1 VLTNLT
7 NIARK
12 SITFTN
18 MLIDT
23 HTHIYVDA
31 FDNDRDAA
39 IKRAMAAG
47 VSQLILPAI
56 DSKTTAIM
64 HEVKRNYSG
73 YVHLM
78 MGLHPTHV
86 GLNADE
92 ELTHV
97 KEQLDSHSFVAVGE
111 IGMDLYWD
119 KTYQSQQQ
127 EAFYRQINWALAADL
142 PIVIHC
148 RDAFPPVF
156 EVLEGFKDSRLRGVF
171 HCFTGTKADAQ
182 RALELNFYLGIGG
195 VITFKNG
202 KIDQFLSDFPI
213 EKMLL
218 ETDSPYLAPTPYR
231 GKRNESAYLPI
242 VADKM
247 AKLFE
252 ISVADIAR
260 ITSKNAKQLFDLL

>member
-1 VLTNLT
+1 
-7 NIARK
+7 
-12 SITFTN
+12 

-23 HTHIYVDA
+23 HTHIYADA
-31 FDNDRDAA
+31 FDEDRDEA
-39 IKRAMAAG
+39 IARAMAAG

-92 ELTHV
+92 ELAHV
-97 KEQLDSHSFVAVGE
+97 KEQLDAHSFVAVGE

-148 RDAFPPVF
+148 RDAFAPVF
-156 EVLEGFKDSRLRGVF
+156 EVLEGFKDARLRGVF

-182 RALELNFYLGIGG
+182 RALELNLYLGIGG
-195 VITFKNG
+195 VVTFKNG
-202 KIDQFLSDFPI
+202 KIDRFLSDFPI

-231 GKRNESAYLPI
+231 GKRNERAYLPN
-242 VADKM
+242 VADKK

-252 ISVADIAR
+252 ISVAEIPR

>member
-1 VLTNLT
+1 
-7 NIARK
+7 
-12 SITFTN
+12 

-31 FDNDRDAA
+31 FDDDRDEA
-39 IKRAMAAG
+39 IKRAMEAG
-47 VSQLILPAI
+47 VSQIILPAI

-64 HEVKRNYSG
+64 HEIKRNYSG

-86 GLNADE
+86 GLNADD
-92 ELTHV
+92 ELAHV
-97 KEQLDSHSFVAVGE
+97 KEQLDAHSFVAVGE

-127 EAFYRQINWALAADL
+127 DAFYRQINWALAADL

-148 RDAFPPVF
+148 RDAFAPVF
-156 EVLEGFKDSRLRGVF
+156 EVLEGFKDARLRGVF

-195 VITFKNG
+195 VVTFKNG

-213 EKMLL
+213 EKILL

-247 AKLFE
+247 AKLFD
-252 ISVADIAR
+252 ISVAEIAR

>member
-1 VLTNLT
+1 
-7 NIARK
+7 
-12 SITFTN
+12 

>member
-1 VLTNLT
+1 MLINLT

-12 SITFTN
+12 SITFTH

-31 FDNDRDAA
+31 FDDDRDEA
-39 IKRAMAAG
+39 IKRAMSAG

-64 HEVKRNYSG
+64 HEVKRNYSD

-97 KEQLDSHSFVAVGE
+97 KEQLDAHSFVAVGE

-148 RDAFPPVF
+148 RDAFAPVF

-195 VITFKNG
+195 VVTFKNG
-202 KIDQFLSDFPI
+202 KIDRFLSDFPI

-252 ISVADIAR
+252 ISVAEIAR

>member
-1 VLTNLT
+1 
-7 NIARK
+7 
-12 SITFTN
+12 

-31 FDNDRDAA
+31 FDDDRDEA
-39 IKRAMAAG
+39 IKRAMSAG

-64 HEVKRNYSG
+64 HEVKRNYSD

-97 KEQLDSHSFVAVGE
+97 KEQLDAHSFVAVGE

-148 RDAFPPVF
+148 RDAFAPVF
-156 EVLEGFKDSRLRGVF
+156 EVLEGFKDSRLRGGSGR
-171 HCFTGTKADAQ
+171 TIQ
-182 RALELNFYLGIGG
+182 P
-195 VITFKNG
+195 
-202 KIDQFLSDFPI
+202 QPS
-213 EKMLL
+213 
-218 ETDSPYLAPTPYR
+218 LAR
-231 GKRNESAYLPI
+231 GNESSPTAIYTLCG
-242 VADKM
+242 
-247 AKLFE
+247 
-252 ISVADIAR
+252 R
-260 ITSKNAKQLFDLL
+260 H

>member
-1 VLTNLT
+1 
-7 NIARK
+7 
-12 SITFTN
+12 

-148 RDAFPPVF
+148 RDAFAPVF

>member
-1 VLTNLT
+1 
-7 NIARK
+7 
-12 SITFTN
+12 

-31 FDNDRDAA
+31 FDDDRDEA
-39 IKRAMAAG
+39 IKRAMSAG

-64 HEVKRNYSG
+64 HEVKRNYSD

-97 KEQLDSHSFVAVGE
+97 KEQLDAHSFVAVGE

-148 RDAFPPVF
+148 RDAFAPVF

-195 VITFKNG
+195 VVTFKNG

-252 ISVADIAR
+252 ISVAEIAR

>member
-1 VLTNLT
+1 
-7 NIARK
+7 
-12 SITFTN
+12 

-31 FDNDRDAA
+31 FDDDRDEA
-39 IKRAMAAG
+39 IKRAMSAG

-64 HEVKRNYSG
+64 HEVKRNYSD

-97 KEQLDSHSFVAVGE
+97 KEQLDAHSFVAVGE

-148 RDAFPPVF
+148 RDAFAPVF
-156 EVLEGFKDSRLRGVF
+156 EVLEGFKDARLRGVF

>member
-1 VLTNLT
+1 
-7 NIARK
+7 
-12 SITFTN
+12 

-31 FDNDRDAA
+31 FDDDRDEA
-39 IKRAMAAG
+39 IKRAMSAG

-64 HEVKRNYSG
+64 HEVKRNYSD

-148 RDAFPPVF
+148 RDAFAPVF
-156 EVLEGFKDSRLRGVF
+156 EVLEGFKDARLRGVF

-195 VITFKNG
+195 VVTFKNG

-252 ISVADIAR
+252 ISVAEIAR

>member
-1 VLTNLT
+1 
-7 NIARK
+7 
-12 SITFTN
+12 

-31 FDNDRDAA
+31 FDDDRDEA
-39 IKRAMAAG
+39 IKRAMSAG

-64 HEVKRNYSG
+64 HEVKRNYSD

-97 KEQLDSHSFVAVGE
+97 KEQLDAHSFVAVGE

-148 RDAFPPVF
+148 RDAFAPVF
-156 EVLEGFKDSRLRGVF
+156 EVLEGFKDARLRGVF

-195 VITFKNG
+195 VLTFKNG

-252 ISVADIAR
+252 ISVAEIAR

>member
-1 VLTNLT
+1 
-7 NIARK
+7 
-12 SITFTN
+12 

-31 FDNDRDAA
+31 FDDDRDEA

-47 VSQLILPAI
+47 VSQIILPAI

-64 HEVKRNYSG
+64 HEIKRNYSG

-86 GLNADE
+86 GLNADD
-92 ELTHV
+92 ELAHV
-97 KEQLDSHSFVAVGE
+97 KEQLDAHSFVAVGE

-127 EAFYRQINWALAADL
+127 DAFYRQINWALAADL

-148 RDAFPPVF
+148 RDAFAPVF
-156 EVLEGFKDSRLRGVF
+156 EVLEGFKDARLRGVF

-195 VITFKNG
+195 VVTFKNG

-252 ISVADIAR
+252 ISVAEIAR

>member
-1 VLTNLT
+1 
-7 NIARK
+7 
-12 SITFTN
+12 

-31 FDNDRDAA
+31 FDDDRDEA
-39 IKRAMAAG
+39 IKRAISAG

-64 HEVKRNYSG
+64 HEVKRNYSD

-97 KEQLDSHSFVAVGE
+97 KEQLDAHSFVAVGE

-148 RDAFPPVF
+148 RDAFAPVF
-156 EVLEGFKDSRLRGVF
+156 EVLESFKDARLRGVF

-195 VITFKNG
+195 VVTFKNG

-247 AKLFE
+247 AKLFD
-252 ISVADIAR
+252 ISVAEIAR

>member
-1 VLTNLT
+1 
-7 NIARK
+7 
-12 SITFTN
+12 

-31 FDNDRDAA
+31 FDDDRDEA

-64 HEVKRNYSG
+64 HEVKRNYPD

-92 ELTHV
+92 ELAHV
-97 KEQLDSHSFVAVGE
+97 KEQLDAHSFVAVGE

-148 RDAFPPVF
+148 RDAFAPVF
-156 EVLEGFKDSRLRGVF
+156 EVLEGFKDARLRGVF

-182 RALELNFYLGIGG
+182 RALDLNFYLGVGG
-195 VITFKNG
+195 VVTFKNG

-213 EKMLL
+213 EKILL

-252 ISVADIAR
+252 ISVAEIG
-260 ITSKNAKQLFDLL
+260 KNYIKKRQAII

>member
-1 VLTNLT
+1 
-7 NIARK
+7 
-12 SITFTN
+12 

-31 FDNDRDAA
+31 FDDDRDEA
-39 IKRAMAAG
+39 IKRAMSAG

-64 HEVKRNYSG
+64 HEVKRNYSD

-97 KEQLDSHSFVAVGE
+97 KEQLDAHSFVAVGE

-127 EAFYRQINWALAADL
+127 DAFYRQINWALAADL

-148 RDAFPPVF
+148 RDAFAPVF
-156 EVLEGFKDSRLRGVF
+156 EVLEGFKDARLRGVF

-195 VITFKNG
+195 VVTFKNG

-247 AKLFE
+247 AKLFD
-252 ISVADIAR
+252 ISVAEIAR

>member
-1 VLTNLT
+1 
-7 NIARK
+7 
-12 SITFTN
+12 

-64 HEVKRNYSG
+64 HEVKRNYSS

-86 GLNADE
+86 GLNANE

-127 EAFYRQINWALAADL
+127 DAFYRQINWALAADL

-148 RDAFPPVF
+148 RDAFAPVF
-156 EVLEGFKDSRLRGVF
+156 EVLEGFKDARLRGVF

-195 VITFKNG
+195 VLTFKNG

-247 AKLFE
+247 AKLFD
-252 ISVADIAR
+252 ISVAEIAR

>member
-1 VLTNLT
+1 
-7 NIARK
+7 
-12 SITFTN
+12 

-31 FDNDRDAA
+31 FDDDRDEA
-39 IKRAMAAG
+39 IKRAMSAG

-64 HEVKRNYSG
+64 HEVKRNYSD

-97 KEQLDSHSFVAVGE
+97 KEQLDAHSFVAVGE

-148 RDAFPPVF
+148 RDAFAPVF
-156 EVLEGFKDSRLRGVF
+156 EVLEGFKDARLRGVF

-195 VITFKNG
+195 VVTFKNG
-202 KIDQFLSDFPI
+202 KIDRFLSDFPI

-252 ISVADIAR
+252 ISVAEIAR

>member
-1 VLTNLT
+1 
-7 NIARK
+7 
-12 SITFTN
+12 

-31 FDNDRDAA
+31 FDDDRDEA
-39 IKRAMAAG
+39 IKRAMSAG

-64 HEVKRNYSG
+64 HEVKRNYSD

-97 KEQLDSHSFVAVGE
+97 KEQLDAHSFVAVGE

-148 RDAFPPVF
+148 RDAFAPVF
-156 EVLEGFKDSRLRGVF
+156 EVLEGFKDARLRGVF

-195 VITFKNG
+195 VVTFKNG

-252 ISVADIAR
+252 ISVAEIAR